1 MSHYYTEIPAKSPR
15 IQKLIDH
22 LYAKMPEIESDRA
35 VLLTEEGVISV
46 HRAHLPSAAKK
57 GDSVSYSNG
66 GYSLRRAENDD
77 IGGKVRDKLHKMLTG
92 END

>member
-1 MSHYYTEIPAKSPR
+1 MI
-15 IQKLIDH
+15 IQKFDGE
-22 LYAKMPEIESDRA
+22 YA
-35 VLLTEEGVISV
+35 VLQTEEGVISV
-46 HRAHLPSAAKK
+46 HRAHLPSAAKT

-66 GYSLRRAENDD
+66 GYSLRRTENDD